1 MKKNAFGPR
10 RAFLFFA
17 ALCLAAL
24 SAGCSAGAGQDGE
37 DELPE
42 LIIASDL
49 YEPYSYIDADGS
61 RAGIDVELAREAC
74 SRLGYRPVFL
84 EIAWEE
90 KNDYL
95 ADGRAD
101 CLWGCFTMTGREQ
114 EYTWAGPYLISRQTV
129 LVRTGSGIGSLAD
142 LAGQRVAVQASGKA
156 EKLLLQGGAGVP
168 EVGEVYSFSSM
179 EEVFSCLRK
188 GYADAIAGHESSLDV
203 LRKSDPEHY
212 AMLEEELYTSQLG
225 VAFLKGTH
233 EELARQLTETFE
245 EMRADGTLRTIAE
258 KYGLNTEKVLD
269 W

>member
-10 RAFLFFA
+10 RAFLFLA

-24 SAGCSAGAGQDGE
+24 AAGCSAAGQSGA

-42 LIIASDL
+42 LVIASDL
-49 YEPYSYIDADGS
+49 YEPYNYIDADGS

-90 KNDYL
+90 KDECL
-95 ADGRAD
+95 ADGQAD

-114 EYTWAGPYLISRQTV
+114 DYTWAGPYLISRQTV

-142 LAGQRVAVQASGKA
+142 LAGARVAVQASGKA
-156 EKLLLQGGAGVP
+156 EKVLLEGGAAVP
-168 EVGEVYSFSSM
+168 EVGAVYSFSSM

-203 LRKSDPEHY
+203 LRKSEAERY
-212 AMLEEELYTSQLG
+212 TMLEEELYTSQLG
-225 VAFLKGTH
+225 VAFQKGTH
-233 EELARQLTETFE
+233 EELARKLTETFE
-245 EMRADGTLRTIAE
+245 EMRTDGTLRTIAE